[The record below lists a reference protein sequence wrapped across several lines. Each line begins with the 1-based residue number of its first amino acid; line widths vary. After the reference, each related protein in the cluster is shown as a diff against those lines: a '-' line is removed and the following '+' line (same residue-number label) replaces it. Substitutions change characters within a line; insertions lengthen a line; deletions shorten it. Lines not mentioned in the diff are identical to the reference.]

1 MLKIVVWLKEDYSE
15 ADKFECSNT
24 LTKEQI
30 TEEVNKRYKVWY
42 YYDIDKLKPSQ
53 I

>member
-1 MLKIVVWLKEDYSE
+1 MNKIVVWLKEDYSE
-15 ADKFECSNT
+15 SAKFECSST

-42 YYDIDKLKPSQ
+42 YYDIW
-53 I
+53 